1 MINYEVFVGSTSYTA
16 LIKQEIEQL
25 MVSMNRLGV
34 SAGHLVAIVIHEPIS
49 WLISYYACKE
59 LQAVPVMLGKVAE
72 LDKQLEIV
80 RADYV
85 CYTSDH
91 YKIQI
96 ERLSLVKE
104 REMPS
109 NTALICR
116 TSGSTVGIPKYVAWS
131 KEGIEY
137 QKRETTRVFKYKEG
151 ERLLFTLP
159 LWGAYGLSIVGVL
172 EQNNMD
178 LVIPANLRPR
188 SILTVLQ
195 EQKVGWVESA
205 PFFYQSML
213 PYLLKEQRGIV
224 DIGVKGWGCGG
235 DLLTHAFVQQ
245 WVKMTGVPILDG
257 YGLTEAGPNVSLNR
271 PYDYCYGTVG
281 KPLVGTE
288 IRFSEDRELWVRS
301 PSIMLGYYAAG
312 QVDASMLNDGWLST
326 GDMAMRDEQGY
337 VSILGR
343 KKNIIIVN
351 GYNVSPEYV
360 ERTIREHDGI
370 RDVAVV
376 GIPHPTRGNRL
387 CAFVV
392 GDESLTKRD
401 IDLFVKDRVDEPSR
415 PSFYEMIPDLPVLA
429 NGKTDRNQLQAIA
442 EVRFGQGSFV

>member
-1 MINYEVFVGSTSYTA
+1 MINYEVFVGNTSYTA
-16 LIKQEIEQL
+16 LIKQEIQQL
-25 MVSMNRLGV
+25 TLCMNHQGV
-34 SAGHLVAIVIHEPIS
+34 SAGNLVAIAIHEPIS
-49 WLISYYACKE
+49 WLVAYYACKE
-59 LQAVPVMLGKVAE
+59 LEAVPVVIGKVAE

-96 ERLSLVKE
+96 ESLSVVKE
-104 REMPS
+104 RNIPS
-109 NTALICR
+109 NTGLICR
-116 TSGSTVGIPKYVAWS
+116 TSGSTVGMPKYVAWS
-131 KEGIEY
+131 KEGITY
-137 QKRETTRVFKYKEG
+137 QKQETTRVFGYKEG

-172 EQNNMD
+172 EHNSMD

-188 SILTVLQ
+188 SIITVLEKQ
-195 EQKVGWVESA
+195 NVCWVESA
-205 PFFYQSML
+205 PFFYQTML
-213 PYLLKEQRGIV
+213 PYLFKEQRGIEE
-224 DIGVKGWGCGG
+224 IGVKGWGCGG
-235 DLLTHAFVQQ
+235 DLLTHTFVQQ

-281 KPLVGTE
+281 KPLSGTE
-288 IRFSEDRELWVRS
+288 INFSEDRELWVRS
-301 PSIMLGYYAAG
+301 PSVMLGYYANG
-312 QVDASMLNDGWLST
+312 QVDASMLHNGWLST
-326 GDMAMRDEQGY
+326 GDMATRDEHGY
-337 VSILGR
+337 VTILGR

-360 ERTIREHDGI
+360 ERTIREHYGI

-376 GIPHPTRGNRL
+376 GVPHPTRGNRL

-392 GDESLTKRD
+392 GDASLTKRD
-401 IDLFVKDRVDEPSR
+401 IDLFIKDKVDEPSR
-415 PSFYEMIPDLPVLA
+415 PSFYEIIPHLPVLA
-429 NGKTDRNQLQAIA
+429 NGKTDRNQLKGIA
-442 EVRFGQGSFV
+442 EVRFGQESFV